1 MCYGDKTITYNYIK
15 CDSIEINKKFGDH
28 YTEIIQSMYSNS
40 IRTSSFGVIYL
51 IQSTIT
57 VIVSYSKHVVLFL
70 ELCVIVL
77 HIDTG
82 WHC

>member
-1 MCYGDKTITYNYIK
+1 MAKGC
-15 CDSIEINKKFGDH
+15 GDH
-28 YTEIIQSMYSNS
+28 YMETIQSMYSNS
-40 IRTSSFGVIYL
+40 IRTRSFGVIYL

-70 ELCVIVL
+70 LLCVIIL

-82 WHC
+82 RHC

>member
-1 MCYGDKTITYNYIK
+1 MCYCDKTITYNYIK
-15 CDSIEINKKFGDH
+15 CDSIEMTKSCSDH
-28 YTEIIQSMYSNS
+28 YMETIQSMYSNS

-70 ELCVIVL
+70 
-77 HIDTG
+77 
-82 WHC
+82 

>member
-15 CDSIEINKKFGDH
+15 CDSIEITKKLWISLHGNN
-28 YTEIIQSMYSNS
+28 TVKSNS

-57 VIVSYSKHVVLFL
+57 VIVSYSKHVVLFM

-82 WHC
+82 RHC